1 MTLATVRV
9 DVADA
14 PPIAGLAFRRM
25 RLPDDLEAIAALF
38 NAADEADGIEDRH
51 DIEGLTQ
58 WYAHASTWDPF
69 EDVLLAEVN
78 GDLIGYGK
86 VHWTEDTDGGRNY
99 ALWGSVHPAWRRRG
113 LGRAILHANQRRL
126 LEIEAGQEVAPGT
139 DQRFETWCNESQV
152 GATALL
158 ASEGF
163 TTARYFF
170 EMLRPNLDD
179 IEDFPLPEGLE
190 VRPVLAEDY
199 RTIWNADTEAFA
211 DHWGGMDL
219 TEQAF
224 QRFFSGPDFEPELW
238 RVAWAGDEVAGQVN
252 NMVMR
257 EFNEQTGGRRGLLAG
272 VSVRRPWR
280 GQGLARALVA
290 QSLVAF
296 RTRGMTE
303 AILGVDADNPT
314 GALGVYEANGFV
326 VHQRERA
333 YRRPFR
339 DAAEGVESA

>member
-1 MTLATVRV
+1 MTVTTGRIEVP
-9 DVADA
+9 DA

-25 RLPDDLEAIAALF
+25 RLPNDLEAIASLF
-38 NAADEADGIEDRH
+38 NAADEADQIENRH
-51 DIEGLTQ
+51 DVAGLAQ
-58 WYAHASTWDPF
+58 WFAHASTWDPLT
-69 EDVLLAEVN
+69 DVLLAEVN
-78 GDLIGYGK
+78 GELVGYGK
-86 VHWTEDTDGGRNY
+86 VHWTEDNDGGRNY

-126 LEIEAGQEVAPGT
+126 REIEAGQEVPSGV
-139 DQRFETWCNESQV
+139 DQRFETWCAETQV
-152 GATALL
+152 GAMALL

-170 EMLRPNLDD
+170 EMLRPTLDD
-179 IEDFPLPEGLE
+179 IAEFPLPPGIE
-190 VRPVLAEDY
+190 VRAVRPEDY
-199 RTIWNADTEAFA
+199 RAIWNADMEAFA

-219 TEQAF
+219 SEQAF

-280 GQGLARALVA
+280 GKGLARALVA
-290 QSLVAF
+290 QSLLAF
-296 RTRGMTE
+296 RDRGMSE
-303 AILGVDADNPT
+303 AVLGVDADNPT

-333 YRRPFR
+333 YRRPFY
-339 DAAEGVESA
+339 DPDGGPETA